1 MKSEEKIEKIARLCH
16 EVNRIYCKAIGD
28 FSHKSWE
35 ETPEEL
41 QNSVK
46 AGVVNNL
53 LKDLTPRQSHE
64 EWVKYRSERGWVY
77 GKEKDLEKKTHPC
90 MVDYDDLPPE
100 QKVKDEFFNFICKT
114 FKEDINFSKLDF
126 DFYVIEGNRSAS
138 IKTTAYDDF
147 LNKRTVPI
155 MVREGF
161 SSALANGQ
169 KEKAICKNCIY
180 SERKDS
186 LVEWLC
192 NYYPTASQTLENNFC
207 SKGLFEIVYERS
219 EKEVTTSD
227 SGVRG
232 AVAFADK
239 VKSEKEAPPS
249 DFGFDSY
256 DSAKD
261 LRKK

>member
-16 EVNRIYCKAIGD
+16 DVNRIYCEAIGD
-28 FSHKSWE
+28 FSHKTWE

-90 MVDYDDLPPE
+90 MVDYDDLPQE
-100 QKVKDEFFNFICKT
+100 QKTKDEFFNFICKM
-114 FKEDINFSKLDF
+114 FKGDGNIWKSDF
-126 DFYVIEGNRSAS
+126 DLYVEGGNSAGLD
-138 IKTTAYDDF
+138 KKN
-147 LNKRTVPI
+147 LPI

-161 SSALANGQ
+161 SSALANGR
-169 KEKAICKNCIY
+169 KGKAICKNCVY

-186 LVEWLC
+186 LIEWLC
-192 NYYPTASQTLENNFC
+192 NYYPTASQTQENNFC
-207 SKGLFEIVYERS
+207 SKGLFEIVCDGS
-219 EKEVTTSD
+219 EKEATSFD

-232 AVAFADK
+232 AVSFTNK
-239 VKSEKEAPPS
+239 LKSEKETLPS
-249 DFGFDSY
+249 DFGFNSY
-256 DSAKD
+256 DRLND
-261 LRKK
+261 LKKQ